1 MASMNLISTQKLTKQ
16 YGGILANSNV
26 DFELPTGQIT
36 ALIGPNGAG
45 KSTFVGMLCGRIDA
59 TSGEVFFNGEN
70 ISHLPAHKRIRLGMA
85 YTFQITSIFSGLS
98 LFENVA
104 LAARPNLSKPN
115 NEKQLNDKVYKVLK
129 RVGLDDRAM
138 QIASDLSYGHQ
149 RLLEIAMGLAQD
161 PELFI
166 LDEPTQGLAESEVTS
181 FIELVKSLA
190 GEMTILLI
198 EHNMD
203 VVMKTADF
211 ITVLNFGEVLANGSP
226 DEIRNNPHVQEAYLG
241 TSSDA

>member
-1 MASMNLISTQKLTKQ
+1 
-16 YGGILANSNV
+16 
-26 DFELPTGQIT
+26 
-36 ALIGPNGAG
+36 
-45 KSTFVGMLCGRIDA
+45 
-59 TSGEVFFNGEN
+59 
-70 ISHLPAHKRIRLGMA
+70 
-85 YTFQITSIFSGLS
+85 
-98 LFENVA
+98 
-104 LAARPNLSKPN
+104 
-115 NEKQLNDKVYKVLK
+115 
-129 RVGLDDRAM
+129 
-138 QIASDLSYGHQ
+138 
-149 RLLEIAMGLAQD
+149 MGLAQD

>member
-1 MASMNLISTQKLTKQ
+1 
-16 YGGILANSNV
+16 
-26 DFELPTGQIT
+26 
-36 ALIGPNGAG
+36 
-45 KSTFVGMLCGRIDA
+45 
-59 TSGEVFFNGEN
+59 
-70 ISHLPAHKRIRLGMA
+70 LGMA

-104 LAARPNLSKPN
+104 LAARPNLSQPN
-115 NEKQLNDKVYKVLK
+115 NEKQLNDKVYTVLK

>member
-1 MASMNLISTQKLTKQ
+1 MATINASQDYDLINTLT
-16 YGGILANSNV
+16 
-26 DFELPTGQIT
+26 FTTGSGTCKIRLYRGSSSAYSGT
-36 ALIGPNGAG
+36 MYYREG
-45 KSTFVGMLCGRIDA
+45 
-59 TSGEVFFNGEN
+59 TSGTWTTLSVSSG
-70 ISHLPAHKRIRLGMA
+70 GTT
-85 YTFQITSIFSGLS
+85 TFPVSSTT
-98 LFENVA
+98 
-104 LAARPNLSKPN
+104 
-115 NEKQLNDKVYKVLK
+115 
-129 RVGLDDRAM
+129 M

-203 VVMKTADF
+203 VIK
-211 ITVLNFGEVLANGSP
+211 
-226 DEIRNNPHVQEAYLG
+226 
-241 TSSDA
+241 SSDYLIDIGPEGGINGGKIVAKGTPEEVAKNEKSYTGQYLKEQLEK